1 MYIYIY
7 IYIYTHIYAHA
18 HTCAFFYFFCVLGIC
33 VSDHGVCGIFDP
45 PQLPRLRGAAPR
57 LYSRRTCTPQMD
69 SCRQHPRAPP
79 SGTKFARERKRE
91 RERGRERKEERV
103 REAEIEGE
111 EREREKK

>member
-1 MYIYIY
+1 
-7 IYIYTHIYAHA
+7 
-18 HTCAFFYFFCVLGIC
+18 
-33 VSDHGVCGIFDP
+33 
-45 PQLPRLRGAAPR
+45 
-57 LYSRRTCTPQMD
+57 MD

-111 EREREKK
+111 EREREKNDHTTNGCSWTTSTRRNNF